1 MRTTKFAL
9 ILLMSCLSAPLLADT
24 TAEQIRQATQEFL
37 DGFATEQAAEGYT
50 VSFEPGSIDDR
61 LALAECEKPLSVEF
75 SGDPWKSTSPSMQVA
90 CEGSRPWRMFVTAS
104 VSIHGPAL
112 VAARPLTRGER
123 VTEGLLAKQSVEI
136 NASRRGVITDA
147 KQAIGMEVRRSV
159 NAGSLI
165 TPDMLSAPMPWNGA
179 TMLSSPPKRADSQC
193 VRAGRPLPA
202 QGLANR
208 FWLRIC
214 DPPALSRPALLRQVM
229 SKSRCKPGSA

>member
-24 TAEQIRQATQEFL
+24 TAEQIRQATLEFL

-165 TPDMLSAPMPWNGA
+165 TPDMLSAPNAVERGDHVIITA
-179 TMLSSPPKRADSQC
+179 KTGGFSVRSRGKALASAGVGEQVLVENLRSSRTIKAS
-193 VRAGRPLPA
+193 VVA
-202 QGLANR
+202 
-208 FWLRIC
+208 
-214 DPPALSRPALLRQVM
+214 
-229 SKSRCKPGSA
+229 PGHVEIPM

>member
-24 TAEQIRQATQEFL
+24 TAEQIRQATLEFL

-75 SGDPWKSTSPSMQVA
+75 SGDPWKSNSPSMQVA

-147 KQAIGMEVRRSV
+147 QQAIGMEVRRSV

-165 TPDMLSAPMPWNGA
+165 TPDMLSAPNAVERGDHVIITA
-179 TMLSSPPKRADSQC
+179 KTGGFSVRSRGKALASAGVGEQVLVENLRSSRKIKAS
-193 VRAGRPLPA
+193 VVA
-202 QGLANR
+202 
-208 FWLRIC
+208 
-214 DPPALSRPALLRQVM
+214 
-229 SKSRCKPGSA
+229 PGHVEIPM

>member
-9 ILLMSCLSAPLLADT
+9 ILLMSCSSAPLLADT
-24 TAEQIRQATQEFL
+24 TAEQIRQATLEFL
-37 DGFATEQAAEGYT
+37 DGFAREQAAEVYT

-147 KQAIGMEVRRSV
+147 QQAIGMEVRRSV

-165 TPDMLSAPMPWNGA
+165 TPDMLSAPNAVERGDHVIITA
-179 TMLSSPPKRADSQC
+179 KTGGFSVRSRGKALASAGVGEQVLVENLRSSRTIKAS
-193 VRAGRPLPA
+193 VVA
-202 QGLANR
+202 
-208 FWLRIC
+208 
-214 DPPALSRPALLRQVM
+214 
-229 SKSRCKPGSA
+229 PGHVEIPM

>member
-9 ILLMSCLSAPLLADT
+9 ILLMSCLSTPLLADT
-24 TAEQIRQATQEFL
+24 TAEQIRQATLEFL
-37 DGFATEQAAEGYT
+37 DVFAREKAAEGYI

-75 SGDPWKSTSPSMQVA
+75 SGDPWKSNSPSMQVA

-123 VTEGLLAKQSVEI
+123 VTEGLLTKQSVEI

-147 KQAIGMEVRRSV
+147 QQAIGMEVRRSV

-165 TPDMLSAPMPWNGA
+165 TPDMLSAPNAVERGDHVIITA
-179 TMLSSPPKRADSQC
+179 KTGGFSVRSRGKALASAGVGEQVLVENLRSSRTIKAS
-193 VRAGRPLPA
+193 VVA
-202 QGLANR
+202 
-208 FWLRIC
+208 
-214 DPPALSRPALLRQVM
+214 
-229 SKSRCKPGSA
+229 PGHVEIPM

>member
-123 VTEGLLAKQSVEI
+123 VTEGLLTKQSVEI

-147 KQAIGMEVRRSV
+147 QQAIGMEVRRSV

-165 TPDMLSAPMPWNGA
+165 TPDMLSAPNAVERGDHVIITA
-179 TMLSSPPKRADSQC
+179 KTGGFSVRSRGKALASAGVGEQVLVENLRSSRTIKAS
-193 VRAGRPLPA
+193 VVA
-202 QGLANR
+202 
-208 FWLRIC
+208 
-214 DPPALSRPALLRQVM
+214 
-229 SKSRCKPGSA
+229 PGHVEIPM

>member
-1 MRTTKFAL
+1 MRTTKFAQ
-9 ILLMSCLSAPLLADT
+9 ILLMSCLSTPLLADT
-24 TAEQIRQATQEFL
+24 TAEQIRQATLEFL

-147 KQAIGMEVRRSV
+147 QQAIGMEVRRSV

-165 TPDMLSAPMPWNGA
+165 TPDMLSAPNAVERGDHVIITA
-179 TMLSSPPKRADSQC
+179 KTGGFSVRSRGKALASAGVGEQVLVENLRSSRTIKAS
-193 VRAGRPLPA
+193 VVA
-202 QGLANR
+202 
-208 FWLRIC
+208 
-214 DPPALSRPALLRQVM
+214 
-229 SKSRCKPGSA
+229 PGHVEIPM

>member
-9 ILLMSCLSAPLLADT
+9 ILLMSCLSATLLADT
-24 TAEQIRQATQEFL
+24 TAEQIRQATLEFL

-123 VTEGLLAKQSVEI
+123 VTEGLVTKQSVEI

-147 KQAIGMEVRRSV
+147 QQAIGMEVRRSV

-165 TPDMLSAPMPWNGA
+165 TPDMLSAPNAVERGDHVIITA
-179 TMLSSPPKRADSQC
+179 KTGGFSVRSRGKALASAGVGEQVLVENLRSSRTIKAS
-193 VRAGRPLPA
+193 VVA
-202 QGLANR
+202 
-208 FWLRIC
+208 
-214 DPPALSRPALLRQVM
+214 
-229 SKSRCKPGSA
+229 PGHVEIPM

>member
-24 TAEQIRQATQEFL
+24 TAEQIRQATLEFL

-123 VTEGLLAKQSVEI
+123 VTEGLLTKQSVEI

-147 KQAIGMEVRRSV
+147 QQAIGMEVRRSV

-165 TPDMLSAPMPWNGA
+165 TPDMLSAPNAVERGDHVIITA
-179 TMLSSPPKRADSQC
+179 KTGGFSVRSRGKALASAGVGEQVLVENLRSSRTIKAS
-193 VRAGRPLPA
+193 VVA
-202 QGLANR
+202 
-208 FWLRIC
+208 
-214 DPPALSRPALLRQVM
+214 
-229 SKSRCKPGSA
+229 PGHVEIPM

>member
-9 ILLMSCLSAPLLADT
+9 ILLMSCSSAPLLADT
-24 TAEQIRQATQEFL
+24 TAEQIRQATLEFL

-104 VSIHGPAL
+104 VSIYGPAL

-147 KQAIGMEVRRSV
+147 QQAIGMEVRRSV

-165 TPDMLSAPMPWNGA
+165 TPDMLSAPNAVERGDHVIITA
-179 TMLSSPPKRADSQC
+179 KTGGFSVRSRGKALASAGVGEQVLVENLRSSRTIKAS
-193 VRAGRPLPA
+193 VVA
-202 QGLANR
+202 
-208 FWLRIC
+208 
-214 DPPALSRPALLRQVM
+214 
-229 SKSRCKPGSA
+229 PGHVEIPM

>member
-9 ILLMSCLSAPLLADT
+9 ILLMSCLSATLLADT
-24 TAEQIRQATQEFL
+24 TAEQIRQATLEFL

-147 KQAIGMEVRRSV
+147 QQAIGMEVRRSV

-165 TPDMLSAPMPWNGA
+165 TPDMLSAPNAVERGDHVIITA
-179 TMLSSPPKRADSQC
+179 KTGGFSVRSRGKALASAGVGEQVLVENLRSSRTIKAS
-193 VRAGRPLPA
+193 VVA
-202 QGLANR
+202 
-208 FWLRIC
+208 
-214 DPPALSRPALLRQVM
+214 
-229 SKSRCKPGSA
+229 PGHVEIPM

>member
-24 TAEQIRQATQEFL
+24 TAEHIRQATLEFL

-123 VTEGLLAKQSVEI
+123 VTQGLLTKQSVEI

-147 KQAIGMEVRRSV
+147 QQAIGMEVRRSV

-165 TPDMLSAPMPWNGA
+165 TPDMLSAPNAVERGDHVIITA
-179 TMLSSPPKRADSQC
+179 KTGGFSVRSRGKALASAGVGEQVLVENLRSSRTIKAS
-193 VRAGRPLPA
+193 VVA
-202 QGLANR
+202 
-208 FWLRIC
+208 
-214 DPPALSRPALLRQVM
+214 
-229 SKSRCKPGSA
+229 PGHVEIPM